1 VVVFVYQA
9 VEDGFSP
16 DAMGREVGDG
26 GRAGRFG
33 TVWMLRNG
41 RDAE

>member
-16 DAMGREVGDG
+16 DAMGVEVGDG

-33 TVWMLRNG
+33 TVWG
-41 RDAE
+41 